1 MQDFRKLKVWQKAHE
16 LALAIYRATA
26 KFPKEELYG
35 LTSQIRRASVSIPT
49 NIAEGCGRSTD
60 SEFARF
66 LQIAMGSAF
75 ETEYELLLS
84 LDLGFLAKEEY
95 SKLDDAT
102 QETKSM
108 IIALYKTLHTNHHM
122 LKARAEAKS

>member
-1 MQDFRKLKVWQKAHE
+1 VQDFRKLKVWQKAHE
-16 LALAIYRATA
+16 LALAIYRVTA

-35 LTSQIRRASVSIPT
+35 LTSQIRRASISIPT

-60 SEFARF
+60 SEFARY

-84 LDLGFLAKEEY
+84 RDLGFLAKEEY
-95 SKLDDAT
+95 SRLDSAI
-102 QETKSM
+102 QETKRM
-108 IIALYKTLHTNHHM
+108 IIALYKTLRTHHQM
-122 LKARAEAKS
+122 LKANS

>member
-66 LQIAMGSAF
+66 LHIAMGSAF

-95 SKLDDAT
+95 SRLDAAT
-102 QETKSM
+102 QETKRM
-108 IIALYKTLHTNHHM
+108 IIALYKTLRTNHHM

>member
-26 KFPKEELYG
+26 TFPREELYG
-35 LTSQIRRASVSIPT
+35 LTSQIRRASMSIPT

-66 LQIAMGSAF
+66 LQIAMGSTF

-84 LDLGFLAKEEY
+84 LDLGFLAEEEY
-95 SKLDDAT
+95 SQLDSAT
-102 QETKSM
+102 QEIKRM
-108 IIALYKTLHTNHHM
+108 IIALYKTLQTNHHM
-122 LKARAEAKS
+122 LKARAKS

>member
-26 KFPKEELYG
+26 KFPREELYG
-35 LTSQIRRASVSIPT
+35 LTSQVRRASMSIPT

-84 LDLGFLAKEEY
+84 HDLGFLAKEEY
-95 SKLDDAT
+95 SQLDSAT
-102 QETKSM
+102 QETKRM
-108 IIALYKTLHTNHHM
+108 ILALYKTLHTNHQM
-122 LKARAEAKS
+122 LKARADS